1 VEAAARVGGRAVNWE
16 DGLGQLAAVDIVVS
30 CTGAAHLIL
39 DKKQIASTLRGR
51 RRGPLFLIDI
61 AVPRDI
67 DPAANELDNVYLYD
81 IDGLQDVVEANL
93 EERQAA
99 AERAGRVI
107 ARDVQAF
114 DRWRQAQRMTPI
126 IVALRESLLEMG
138 RQEVRRHRRKLG
150 PLEPHQERA
159 VEELTRSVIQKILHR
174 PVRHLRG
181 SVERGDTHQIAAI
194 YRQIFGL
201 DAESPLP
208 EPKREEPDD
217 DASEAAPP
225 GPHRLGKTERRCAGS
240 CWAREAAHW
249 PCGRPTTWNACCG
262 RPSPGWTWS
271 SASSAPRAIS
281 SNTLPWCREIGASS
295 SGASSRR

>member
-1 VEAAARVGGRAVNWE
+1 LLLGAGKMGDLVAKHLVSHGVDELVVASRTFNHAVEAASRVGGKAVNWE
-16 DGLGQLAAVDIVVS
+16 DGLGRLAEVDIVVS

-39 DKKQIASTLRGR
+39 NKKEIAATLRGR

-67 DPAANELDNVYLYD
+67 DPKANELDNVYLYD

-107 ARDVQAF
+107 AHDVEAF
-114 DRWRQAQRMTPI
+114 DRWRQSQRMTPI

-138 RQEVRRHRRKLG
+138 RQEIRRHRRKLG
-150 PLEPHQERA
+150 PLEPHQEQA

-181 SVERGDTHQIAAI
+181 SVDRGDTHQVSAV
-194 YRQIFGL
+194 YREIFGL

-208 EPKREEPDD
+208 EPKRDEPDD
-217 DASEAAPP
+217 DSSESPPP
-225 GPHRLGKTERRCAGS
+225 GPRRLLRGG
-240 CWAREAAHW
+240 RED
-249 PCGRPTTWNACCG
+249 
-262 RPSPGWTWS
+262 
-271 SASSAPRAIS
+271 
-281 SNTLPWCREIGASS
+281 
-295 SGASSRR
+295 